1 LACISKT
8 KTCFQKP
15 RLVALSSHLLVK
27 CRLND
32 PARLQPSLARRG
44 AGIAAATELIAL
56 PRAFSLSADQT
67 ALATPV
73 AIKILS

>member
-1 LACISKT
+1 LHFKNQDLFSKT
-8 KTCFQKP
+8 KTCCPKFP
-15 RLVALSSHLLVK
+15 LIGE